1 MKTMKRFASRLCA
14 VLLVLTVGVT
24 ALVPAAFAAKAQL
37 PSLPSDQCVVDDANV
52 LSDSTTTTIENLNAQ
67 LTEQC
72 SGAQIGVLTV
82 EYTGSVSTEDY
93 AVQAANA
100 WGLGSSSNNNG
111 VLILLVMQSQQY
123 ADGDY
128 YLATGDGFRNTTL
141 EKQASAIAQTM
152 EDSFAAGDYDAAV
165 TTCVQN
171 VASTIAD
178 IYGVTLSGT
187 TGSTGTVGNGNTGS
201 YKDPYYDAP
210 AASYQSPFVTL
221 LSVLV
226 ILGTQIDID
235 IGVCLVQGLNA
246 FRSSDQADEL
256 DPLCAVL
263 LDLADGVDGAA
274 AGGQHRVQDQDVAL
288 GDILGQLAEVLHR
301 LQGGLVAVQADE
313 ADLCGGQQGQH
324 TVQHTHA
331 CAQDGHQSQLA
342 ASQNLG
348 LCHGDGRLDL
358 DLFQRQVTGGFV
370 AQQGRDL
377 ANEVTELL
385 GAGLLVAKQADLVLQ
400 QGMLNDHRGHNKRS
414 FFIG

>member
-1 MKTMKRFASRLCA
+1 MKTMKRFVSRLCA

-37 PSLPSDQCVVDDANV
+37 PSLPSDQCVVDDANI

-100 WGLGSSSNNNG
+100 WGLGSSSDNNG

-165 TTCVQN
+165 TTCAQN

-201 YKDPYYDAP
+201 YNDSYYDAP

-226 ILGTQIDID
+226 ILFALKVIFSGIRH
-235 IGVCLVQGLNA
+235 GMGGGGFGPFFGFGLGYGLGSRRRRRPPYDDWGPGGPRGPRGPRPPRPPRGGGPRPPRGGGG
-246 FRSSDQADEL
+246 FGGGSFGGGMGGGRSGGSF
-256 DPLCAVL
+256 
-263 LDLADGVDGAA
+263 GGGSFH
-274 AGGQHRVQDQDVAL
+274 AGGGSFH
-288 GDILGQLAEVLHR
+288 
-301 LQGGLVAVQADE
+301 GG
-313 ADLCGGQQGQH
+313 GG
-324 TVQHTHA
+324 
-331 CAQDGHQSQLA
+331 
-342 ASQNLG
+342 
-348 LCHGDGRLDL
+348 GR
-358 DLFQRQVTGGFV
+358 
-370 AQQGRDL
+370 GR
-377 ANEVTELL
+377 
-385 GAGLLVAKQADLVLQ
+385 
-400 QGMLNDHRGHNKRS
+400 
-414 FFIG
+414 

>member
-165 TTCVQN
+165 TTCAQN

-201 YKDPYYDAP
+201 YNDSYYDAP

-226 ILGTQIDID
+226 ILFALKVIFSGIRH
-235 IGVCLVQGLNA
+235 GMGGGGFGPFFGFGLGYGLGS
-246 FRSSDQADEL
+246 RRRRRPPYDDWG
-256 DPLCAVL
+256 PGGPRGPRGPRPPRV
-263 LDLADGVDGAA
+263 GAA
-274 AGGQHRVQDQDVAL
+274 ASAAVPLAAAWAADAPAAVLAAGASTQAAARSMAAAVAAA
-288 GDILGQLAEVLHR
+288 DKQ
-301 LQGGLVAVQADE
+301 QKMAVQPGCTAIFRSVE
-313 ADLCGGQQGQH
+313 ITWCRRY
-324 TVQHTHA
+324 
-331 CAQDGHQSQLA
+331 
-342 ASQNLG
+342 
-348 LCHGDGRLDL
+348 GRL
-358 DLFQRQVTGGFV
+358 RHPGRARCNRSHSGGHPWHPD
-370 AQQGRDL
+370 RYR
-377 ANEVTELL
+377 
-385 GAGLLVAKQADLVLQ
+385 
-400 QGMLNDHRGHNKRS
+400 HRGVPCAGPQCLPEQRS
-414 FFIG
+414 GR

>member
-52 LSDSTTTTIENLNAQ
+52 LSNSTTTTIENLNAQ

-111 VLILLVMQSQQY
+111 VLILLVMQSKQY

-165 TTCVQN
+165 TTCAQN

-226 ILGTQIDID
+226 ILFALKVIFSGIRHGMGGGGFGPFFGFGLGYGLGSRRRRRPPYDDWGPGGPRGPRGPRPPRPPRGGGPRPPRAAWAADAPAAVLAAGASTQAAARSMAAAVAAADKQQKMA
-235 IGVCLVQGLNA
+235 VQPGCTA
-246 FRSSDQADEL
+246 IFRSVEIIW
-256 DPLCAVL
+256 C
-263 LDLADGVDGAA
+263 
-274 AGGQHRVQDQDVAL
+274 R
-288 GDILGQLAEVLHR
+288 R
-301 LQGGLVAVQADE
+301 Y
-313 ADLCGGQQGQH
+313 
-324 TVQHTHA
+324 
-331 CAQDGHQSQLA
+331 
-342 ASQNLG
+342 
-348 LCHGDGRLDL
+348 GRL
-358 DLFQRQVTGGFV
+358 RHPGRARCNRSRSGG
-370 AQQGRDL
+370 RPWHPDRYR
-377 ANEVTELL
+377 
-385 GAGLLVAKQADLVLQ
+385 
-400 QGMLNDHRGHNKRS
+400 HRGVPCAGPQCLPEQRS
-414 FFIG
+414 GR

>member
-14 VLLVLTVGVT
+14 VLLVLTVSVT

-165 TTCVQN
+165 TTCAQN

-201 YKDPYYDAP
+201 YNDSYYDAP

-226 ILGTQIDID
+226 ILFALKVIFSGIRHGMGGGGFGPFFGFGLGYGLGSRRRRRPPYDDWGPGGPRGPRGPRPPRGASSPWGRRLRRRFLWRRHGRRTLRRQFWRRELPRRRRLVPWRRRWPRQI
-235 IGVCLVQGLNA
+235 
-246 FRSSDQADEL
+246 SKKM
-256 DPLCAVL
+256 
-263 LDLADGVDGAA
+263 
-274 AGGQHRVQDQDVAL
+274 
-288 GDILGQLAEVLHR
+288 
-301 LQGGLVAVQADE
+301 AVQPGCTAIFCSVE
-313 ADLCGGQQGQH
+313 ITWCRRY
-324 TVQHTHA
+324 
-331 CAQDGHQSQLA
+331 
-342 ASQNLG
+342 
-348 LCHGDGRLDL
+348 GRL
-358 DLFQRQVTGGFV
+358 RHPGRARCNRSRSGG
-370 AQQGRDL
+370 RPWHPDRYR
-377 ANEVTELL
+377 
-385 GAGLLVAKQADLVLQ
+385 
-400 QGMLNDHRGHNKRS
+400 HRGVPCAGPQCLPEQRS
-414 FFIG
+414 GR

>member
-1 MKTMKRFASRLCA
+1 MKTMKRFAPRLCA

-24 ALVPAAFAAKAQL
+24 ALVPAAFAAKAQ
-37 PSLPSDQCVVDDANV
+37 LPSDQCVVDDANV

-165 TTCVQN
+165 TTCAQN

-201 YKDPYYDAP
+201 YNDSYYDAP
-210 AASYQSPFVTL
+210 AASYRSPFVTL

-226 ILGTQIDID
+226 ILFALKVIFSGIWH
-235 IGVCLVQGLNA
+235 GMGGGGFGPFFGFGLGYGLGNWRRRRPPYDDWGPRGPRPPRPPRGGGPRPPRGGGG
-246 FRSSDQADEL
+246 FGGGSFGGGGSFH
-256 DPLCAVL
+256 
-263 LDLADGVDGAA
+263 
-274 AGGQHRVQDQDVAL
+274 AGGGSFH
-288 GDILGQLAEVLHR
+288 
-301 LQGGLVAVQADE
+301 GG
-313 ADLCGGQQGQH
+313 GG
-324 TVQHTHA
+324 
-331 CAQDGHQSQLA
+331 
-342 ASQNLG
+342 
-348 LCHGDGRLDL
+348 GR
-358 DLFQRQVTGGFV
+358 
-370 AQQGRDL
+370 GR
-377 ANEVTELL
+377 
-385 GAGLLVAKQADLVLQ
+385 
-400 QGMLNDHRGHNKRS
+400 
-414 FFIG
+414 

>member
-1 MKTMKRFASRLCA
+1 M
-14 VLLVLTVGVT
+14 
-24 ALVPAAFAAKAQL
+24 
-37 PSLPSDQCVVDDANV
+37 
-52 LSDSTTTTIENLNAQ
+52 
-67 LTEQC
+67 
-72 SGAQIGVLTV
+72 

-165 TTCVQN
+165 TTCAQN

-210 AASYQSPFVTL
+210 AASYRSPFVTL

-226 ILGTQIDID
+226 ILFALKVIFSGIRH
-235 IGVCLVQGLNA
+235 GMGGGGFGPFFGFGLGYGLGSRRRRRPPYDDWGPGGPRGPRGPRPPRPPRGGGPRPPRGGGG
-246 FRSSDQADEL
+246 FGGGSFGGMGGGRSGGSF
-256 DPLCAVL
+256 
-263 LDLADGVDGAA
+263 GGGSFH
-274 AGGQHRVQDQDVAL
+274 AGGGSFH
-288 GDILGQLAEVLHR
+288 
-301 LQGGLVAVQADE
+301 GG
-313 ADLCGGQQGQH
+313 GG
-324 TVQHTHA
+324 
-331 CAQDGHQSQLA
+331 
-342 ASQNLG
+342 
-348 LCHGDGRLDL
+348 GR
-358 DLFQRQVTGGFV
+358 
-370 AQQGRDL
+370 GR
-377 ANEVTELL
+377 
-385 GAGLLVAKQADLVLQ
+385 
-400 QGMLNDHRGHNKRS
+400 
-414 FFIG
+414 

>member
-52 LSDSTTTTIENLNAQ
+52 LSDSTTTTIKNLNAQ

-165 TTCVQN
+165 TTCAQN

-201 YKDPYYDAP
+201 YNDSYYDAP
-210 AASYQSPFVTL
+210 AASYQSPLVTL

-226 ILGTQIDID
+226 ILFALKVIFSGIRH
-235 IGVCLVQGLNA
+235 GMGGGGFGPFFGFGLGYGLGSRRRRMTTGA
-246 FRSSDQADEL
+246 PAARAAPEA
-256 DPLCAVL
+256 PARPVHRAAAGRVL
-263 LDLADGVDGAA
+263 PVGAA
-274 AGGQHRVQDQDVAL
+274 ASAAVPLAAAWAADAPAAVLAAGASTQVVARSMAAAVAAA
-288 GDILGQLAEVLHR
+288 DKQ
-301 LQGGLVAVQADE
+301 QKMAVQPGCTAIFRSVE
-313 ADLCGGQQGQH
+313 ITWCRRY
-324 TVQHTHA
+324 
-331 CAQDGHQSQLA
+331 
-342 ASQNLG
+342 
-348 LCHGDGRLDL
+348 GRL
-358 DLFQRQVTGGFV
+358 RHPGRARCNRSRSGG
-370 AQQGRDL
+370 RPWRPDRYR
-377 ANEVTELL
+377 
-385 GAGLLVAKQADLVLQ
+385 
-400 QGMLNDHRGHNKRS
+400 HRGVPCAGPQCLPEQRS
-414 FFIG
+414 GR

>member
-165 TTCVQN
+165 TTCAQN

-210 AASYQSPFVTL
+210 AASYRSPFVTL

-226 ILGTQIDID
+226 ILFALKVIFSGIRH
-235 IGVCLVQGLNA
+235 GM
-246 FRSSDQADEL
+246 
-256 DPLCAVL
+256 
-263 LDLADGVDGAA
+263 
-274 AGGQHRVQDQDVAL
+274 GG
-288 GDILGQLAEVLHR
+288 
-301 LQGGLVAVQADE
+301 
-313 ADLCGGQQGQH
+313 
-324 TVQHTHA
+324 
-331 CAQDGHQSQLA
+331 
-342 ASQNLG
+342 
-348 LCHGDGRLDL
+348 
-358 DLFQRQVTGGFV
+358 GGF
-370 AQQGRDL
+370 GPFFGFG
-377 ANEVTELL
+377 L
-385 GAGLLVAKQADLVLQ
+385 GYGLGSRRPPA
-400 QGMLNDHRGHNKRS
+400 
-414 FFIG
+414 